1 MTVEYPI
8 FVFQKGD
15 SMIYVFSNEKDLKS
29 TNTEIFEKLN
39 YKDTVHIDSLGNKYK
54 IDKAFKVKNL
64 GLFGFNPLLKGK
76 QILIDFE
83 YEPEVEKITLDDF
96 KKDILARVDKTKRI
110 WQSAWDIEELKN
122 AIANSKSFEEIAGFL
137 K

>member
-1 MTVEYPI
+1 MKLQYPV
-8 FVFQKGD
+8 FAFQKND
-15 SMIYVFSNEKDLKS
+15 NMIYVFFNEKDLKS

-83 YEPEVEKITLDDF
+83 YNPEIEHINLNDF
-96 KKDILARVDKTKRI
+96 KKDILVRIDKTKKI

-122 AIANSKSFEEIAGFL
+122 TIENSLSFEDIAKLL

>member
-1 MTVEYPI
+1 MKLQYPV
-8 FVFQKGD
+8 FAFQKGD
-15 SMIYVFSNEKDLKS
+15 DMIYVFFNDKDLKS

-39 YKDTVHIDSLGNKYK
+39 YTDTVHIDSLGNKYK
-54 IDKAFKVKNL
+54 VDKAFKVKNL
-64 GLFGFNPLLKGK
+64 GLFGFNLLLKGK

-83 YEPEVEKITLDDF
+83 YEPEIRQITLNNF
-96 KKDILARVDKTKRI
+96 KKDILIRIDKTKKI

-122 AIANSKSFEEIAGFL
+122 AIENSLSFKDIAELL

>member
-1 MTVEYPI
+1 MGLKYPI
-8 FVFQKGD
+8 FVLQKGD
-15 SMIYVFSNEKDLKS
+15 DMIYVFSNEKDLKS
-29 TNTEIFEKLN
+29 TNTEIFENLD
-39 YKDTVHIDSLGNKYK
+39 YKNSVHIDSLGNIHK

-83 YEPEVEKITLDDF
+83 YTSEVEKIALDDF
-96 KKDILARVDKTKRI
+96 KKDILARVDKTKKI

-122 AIANSKSFEEIAGFL
+122 AIANSKSFEEIAVL
-137 K
+137 LT